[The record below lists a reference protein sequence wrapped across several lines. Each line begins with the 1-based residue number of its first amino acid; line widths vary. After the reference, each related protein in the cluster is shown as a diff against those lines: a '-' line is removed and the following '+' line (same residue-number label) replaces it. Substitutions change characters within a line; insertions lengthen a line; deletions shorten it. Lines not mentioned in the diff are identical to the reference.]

1 MNNTKV
7 KVTSAGKVTL
17 PAKFTG
23 TVKITITAENSN
35 YNKATKTISITVPSK
50 TALSGVSSP
59 AAGKMKVVWNKNTAV
74 TGYQI
79 QYSLK
84 SDFSS
89 KKTVTISKNT
99 QTSKTITGL
108 TKRKKYY
115 VRIRSFKT
123 VSGTK
128 YYSAWSTSKATT
140 IKK

>member
-1 MNNTKV
+1 
-7 KVTSAGKVTL
+7 
-17 PAKFTG
+17 
-23 TVKITITAENSN
+23 
-35 YNKATKTISITVPSK
+35 
-50 TALSGVSSP
+50 
-59 AAGKMKVVWNKNTAV
+59 MKVVWNKNTAV